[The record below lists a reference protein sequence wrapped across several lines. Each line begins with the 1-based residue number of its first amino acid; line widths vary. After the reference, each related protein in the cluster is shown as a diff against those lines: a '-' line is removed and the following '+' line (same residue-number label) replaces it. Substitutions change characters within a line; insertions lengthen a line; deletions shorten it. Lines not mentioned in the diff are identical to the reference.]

1 MVTRTICSRQLWLFT
16 MFIIFCTITL
26 PTVLYPM
33 KYCDVLWSIV
43 CLPVRVR
50 VSKTLCRNLTKVPVG
65 PTKAVAQWRNCNFW
79 APGKHAVHSLMTV
92 LIHNS
97 GHFGPPLPFWAP
109 GPPALPGAPM
119 ASYATAVARFCSD
132 GDGMYFWFYRC
143 HHFSKSVLP
152 HVESRLIYAH
162 LRRLL

>member
-1 MVTRTICSRQLWLFT
+1 VTHGDSHDMFATAVIVYNVYYFLYYYFT
-16 MFIIFCTITL
+16 HSTL
-26 PTVLYPM
+26 PNEVLRRTV
-33 KYCDVLWSIV
+33 KYCLS
-43 CLPVRVR
+43 VRSC

-119 ASYATAVARFCSD
+119 ASYANAVARFCSD
-132 GDGMYFWFYRC
+132 GDVMYFWFYR
-143 HHFSKSVLP
+143 
-152 HVESRLIYAH
+152 
-162 LRRLL
+162 